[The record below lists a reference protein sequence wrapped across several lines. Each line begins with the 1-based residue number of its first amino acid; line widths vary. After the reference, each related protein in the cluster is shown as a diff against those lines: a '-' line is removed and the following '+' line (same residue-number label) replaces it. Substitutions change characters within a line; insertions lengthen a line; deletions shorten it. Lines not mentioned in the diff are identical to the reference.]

1 MDIILNI
8 LDVSKGMGDCMKE
21 KKKSKILPILC
32 FIASVFFAAFVLV
45 EFHNDYLAV
54 GGVGIVMLI
63 AAYFL
68 MSRIEFDI
76 FKKQEIEKQENDM
89 RFQEVYN
96 KIDETSNRIET
107 LQKAIYVAT
116 KKGTENIEMK
126 LNDIQKNGIDCNKNN
141 TGN

>member
-1 MDIILNI
+1 MLY
-8 LDVSKGMGDCMKE
+8 SKFKRGMGDKVKMK
-21 KKKSKILPILC
+21 KNSKIVPTLF
-32 FIASVFFAAFVLV
+32 FIASVFFAAFILI

-76 FKKQEIEKQENDM
+76 YKKQEFEKQENDM
-89 RFQEVYN
+89 RFQEVYK

-107 LQKAIYVAT
+107 MQKAIYVVT
-116 KKGTENIEMK
+116 KKGTENIEQK
-126 LNDIQKNGIDCNKNN
+126 LNDMQKNIVDCNTSSIKE
-141 TGN
+141 

>member
-1 MDIILNI
+1 
-8 LDVSKGMGDCMKE
+8 MKE
-21 KKKSKILPILC
+21 KKKSKILPVLC
-32 FIASVFFAAFVLV
+32 FIASVFFAAFILV

-68 MSRIEFDI
+68 MSRIEYDI
-76 FKKQEIEKQENDM
+76 FKKQEIEKLENDI

-96 KIDETSNRIET
+96 RIDETSNRMET

-116 KKGTENIEMK
+116 KKGAENIEQK
-126 LNDIQKNGIDCNKNN
+126 LDDIQKNGFDCNKSNI
-141 TGN
+141 GN